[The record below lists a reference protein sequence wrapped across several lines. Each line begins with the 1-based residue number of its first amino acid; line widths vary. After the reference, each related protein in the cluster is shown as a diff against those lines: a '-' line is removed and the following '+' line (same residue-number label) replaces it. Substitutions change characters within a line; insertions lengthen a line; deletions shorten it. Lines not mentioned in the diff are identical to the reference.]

1 MLLNRNMQFIL
12 RVSPY
17 CLYVYLTTDLLTRRN
32 INVATKPLYWV
43 EASVLGSAQTKNFR
57 FYDFLSYYIE
67 SEQVRQYVYQC
78 KKAREIQ
85 W

>member
-1 MLLNRNMQFIL
+1 MQFIL
-12 RVSPY
+12 RIYPY
-17 CLYVYLTTDLLTRRN
+17 CLYVYLTTDLLSRSN
-32 INVATKPLYWV
+32 INYATEPLYWV
-43 EASVLGSAQTKNFR
+43 EESVLGSAQTKNFR
-57 FYDFLSYYIE
+57 LYDFLSYYIE

>member
-1 MLLNRNMQFIL
+1 MQFIL
-12 RVSPY
+12 RVSHY
-17 CLYVYLTTDLLTRRN
+17 CLYVYLTTDLLSRRN
-32 INVATKPLYWV
+32 IDFATKQSCRE
-43 EASVLGSAQTKNFR
+43 EASVLGSAQTKKFR